1 MPQPIASA
9 SYDWENPP
17 LGLGAQTTYDLN
29 GSLAT
34 EPFHEPDGSHDDQ
47 DIRLQWPGP
56 PVDLPGYGTEPDFP
70 GGGPHRA
77 PQREPVTARGSLT
90 ARKVDHLIN
99 EADYLY
105 AQKRRSGEAPGRSNN
120 PFGTHRVRSR
130 SSSSRG
136 GSSEASTDVRPSCF
150 ALRRPFARN
159 HLSARDFSNGRGPGI
174 VRTTD
179 QPFENRAAT
188 AKARRSVRRGTERF
202 HVRRSY
208 LPAHG
213 RRRRPP

>member
-70 GGGPHRA
+70 GGRPHRA

-105 AQKRRSGEAPGRSNN
+105 AQNAARAKHPGRRTS
-120 PFGTHRVRSR
+120 PSAYTRSPQDPHHHQGADPPKPQPTSGR
-130 SSSSRG
+130 H
-136 GSSEASTDVRPSCF
+136 
-150 ALRRPFARN
+150 AL
-159 HLSARDFSNGRGPGI
+159 L
-174 VRTTD
+174 
-179 QPFENRAAT
+179 
-188 AKARRSVRRGTERF
+188 
-202 HVRRSY
+202 
-208 LPAHG
+208 
-213 RRRRPP
+213 